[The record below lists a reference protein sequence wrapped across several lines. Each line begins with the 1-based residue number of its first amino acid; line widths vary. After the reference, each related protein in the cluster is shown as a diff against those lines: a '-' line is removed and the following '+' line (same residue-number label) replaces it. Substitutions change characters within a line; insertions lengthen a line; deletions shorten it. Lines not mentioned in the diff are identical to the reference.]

1 MLKAERGE
9 LSRHPLHSVFQFS
22 NSNSMIKRI
31 LFAVLLFSLFAPSAW
46 AQSGDLTGTVTD
58 SESGATLPG
67 VNVVLQ
73 EINEGAAANAEGVYV
88 IENVPA
94 GTYTLQA
101 TFVGYNAFETQ
112 VTIEP
117 NQRIKQNIELSPE
130 TVGLD
135 EVVVTGYGQEQT
147 VGELTGSVSN
157 ISTEEVE
164 SVPSQNIG
172 SVLQGRTAGT
182 QVSFTSGNPGAGFNI
197 DIRGDGS
204 ITGSNRPL
212 YIIDGV
218 QVSFDQN
225 VAGTDRSP
233 LNGLNNRDIASI
245 QVLKDAA
252 AAAIYGAQA
261 ANGVV
266 LIETKSGRSGETR
279 VSLEFEGGVRYQSD
293 RWDLMNRD
301 EWLDFQ
307 IEAFGESVTRNS
319 IVAGYGYDPSTD
331 FSELR
336 DYNWQEWLFEPG
348 AHASVGFS
356 AQGGDENTNYYLSG
370 NWTNTGGAM
379 TAGAVDYRQY
389 SVRTNVSQ
397 QFTPSL
403 DIGLNLSLS
412 NQRNEGVCQDGFFI
426 NCPFY
431 QAIGEEAPISFPYNE
446 DGTYNPNTEQSSLT
460 NPALVLNEEKRVN
473 RVTQLLGTLE
483 PTYQITPWLSAEGS
497 FGLDWQHAKDR
508 DYESTVRNPGQGAAL
523 DRSQNWITNITL
535 NGTLNANRTFGDVH
549 DVSGLIG
556 TEYRRRYEDDN
567 GFDVVG
573 FGNDF
578 LDVANAASQADGVP
592 TGFNDEFR
600 QLSYFGRANY
610 TFDQRY
616 IVTLSGRFDGSS
628 RFGDQKRWGFF
639 PAGSVAWR
647 VSEEAFFNADFVSDL
662 KVRVSYGI
670 TGNSAGID
678 DFQNRGL
685 YSISDSYSG
694 RTGIRPDQ
702 LENAQLSWEEKQSTN
717 VGVDYALFNGRIN
730 GNLNLYREIS
740 DNLLL
745 DRPLPQSSGFGEITE
760 NAGKVQNQGI
770 EFELETINVQTENF
784 RWSTSFNVSVRQN
797 EVKELNR
804 GQEKLDDGDILPTAV
819 GQPLDAFE
827 TERWAGVN
835 PADGRPMYYDADGNL
850 TYQPDTEDRV
860 FFDGGEED
868 VVGGF
873 GTTASYKGFSLS
885 AFFDFSYGQHALQNT
900 LRSYSIAFGENAWGK
915 LADRWSGPGDIAE
928 WPRSEPFG
936 SFDSAQSPD
945 AFSTYWLFRTQYVR
959 LKNLQLSYRLPES
972 LAGRAGLRGAR
983 IYVEGIN
990 LLDWQSAPGI
1000 EPGAAGAFEEG
1011 DYPVEQQINVGV
1023 ELDL

>member
-1 MLKAERGE
+1 M
-9 LSRHPLHSVFQFS
+9 
-22 NSNSMIKRI
+22 MKRI
-31 LFAVLLFSLFAPSAW
+31 LAIFALLGLLVPVTSFAQTGAV
-46 AQSGDLTGTVTD
+46 TGTVTD
-58 SESGATLPG
+58 AESGATLPG

-73 EINEGAAANAEGVYV
+73 EINQGAAANVEGVYT
-88 IENVPA
+88 IEDVPP
-94 GTYTLQA
+94 GTYTLEA
-101 TFVGYNAFETQ
+101 TFVGYDAFEAQ

-117 NQRIKQNIELSPE
+117 SQRVTQDIELPPE

-157 ISTEEVE
+157 VDAEEIE

-182 QVSFTSGNPGAGFNI
+182 QISFTSGNPGAGFNF
-197 DIRGDGS
+197 DIRGQGS
-204 ITGSNRPL
+204 IDGSNRPL
-212 YIIDGV
+212 YIVDGI
-218 QVSFDQN
+218 QLSFDQN
-225 VAGTDRSP
+225 TSGTDRSP
-233 LNGLNNRDIASI
+233 LNGINNRDIESI
-245 QVLKDAA
+245 QILKDAA

-293 RWDLMNRD
+293 RWNLMNRD

-307 IEAFGESVTRNS
+307 TEAFGESVTRNG
-319 IVAGYGYDPSTD
+319 IIAGYGYDPDTD
-331 FSELR
+331 FSDLR

-348 AHASVGFS
+348 SHASAGFT
-356 AQGGDENTNYYLSG
+356 AQGGDENTNFYLSG
-370 NWTNTGGAM
+370 SWTNTGGALA
-379 TAGAVDYRQY
+379 AGAVDYRQY
-389 SVRTNVSQ
+389 SVRSNVGQ
-397 QFTPSL
+397 QFTENL
-403 DIGLNLSLS
+403 DVSLNLSLS
-412 NQRNEGVCQDGFFI
+412 SQKNEGVCQDGFFI

-446 DGTYNPNTEQSSLT
+446 DGTYNPNTEQSALT

-473 RVTQLLGTLE
+473 RVTQFLGTLQ
-483 PTYQITPWLSAEGS
+483 PTYQIASWLSAEGS
-497 FGLDWQHAKDR
+497 FGLDWQQAKDR

-523 DRSQNWITNITL
+523 ARSQNWITNVTL
-535 NGTLNANRTFGDVH
+535 NGTLNANRTFGDIH
-549 DVSGLIG
+549 DVSGVVG
-556 TEYRRRYEDDN
+556 TEYRQRYEDDN
-567 GFDVVG
+567 SLDVVG

-578 LDVANAASQADGVP
+578 LTVASAASSADGVP

-616 IVTLSGRFDGSS
+616 IVTLSGRYDGSS

-639 PAGSVAWR
+639 PSASFGWR
-647 VSEEAFFNADFVSDL
+647 VSEEAFFNAGFVDDL
-662 KVRVSYGI
+662 KVRVSYGV
-670 TGNSAGID
+670 TGNSAGIG

-702 LENAQLSWEEKQSTN
+702 LENAQLSWEEKRSTN
-717 VGVDYALFNGRIN
+717 VGVDYALFGGRVN
-730 GNLNLYREIS
+730 GNLNLYRSIS

-770 EFELETINVQTENF
+770 EFEVETINVQTEDF
-784 RWSTSFNVSVRQN
+784 SWSTRFNVSVRQN
-797 EVKELNR
+797 EVKELSR
-804 GQEKLDDGDILPTAV
+804 GQEKLDDGGILPTAV
-819 GQPLDAFE
+819 GQPIDAFE
-827 TERWAGVN
+827 IERWAGVN
-835 PADGRPMYYDADGNL
+835 PADGRPLYLDADGNL
-850 TYQPDTEDRV
+850 TYQPDTEDTK
-860 FFDGGEED
+860 FFDAGQED
-868 VVGGF
+868 VIGGF
-873 GTTASYKGFSLS
+873 GTAVSYKGFSLD

-900 LRSYSIAFGENAWGK
+900 LRSYSIAFGENVWGE
-915 LADRWSGPGDIAE
+915 LTNRWSGPGDTDAE

-959 LKNLQLSYRLPES
+959 LKNLRFSYRLPGT
-972 LAGRAGLRGAR
+972 LAERAGLRGAR
-983 IYVEGIN
+983 VYVEGIN
-990 LLDWQSAPGI
+990 LVDWQSAPGI